1 MQGNNFFFTGGDPL
15 LGQSPGYMES
25 QFQELE
31 RMQAAIE
38 QKKKAMLQAKEQMS
52 RQEQHP
58 SQSQTPVWDEIES
71 IVSGMTDKEFEIV
84 TGNEEFVES
93 QNAIMSILQ
102 AKYMQ
107 MMRPVV
113 EGSPEG
119 KDALDKH
126 LTLVKRLRKS
136 AASEVDKEI
145 SDFQEY
151 KEKYPD
157 IPYSEYQKMKH
168 SSKGGKK

>member
-15 LGQSPGYMES
+15 LGHSTNYVEAQI
-25 QFQELE
+25 QEFD

-38 QKKKAMLQAKEQMS
+38 ERKKAMIQAKDQLNQQPMKS
-52 RQEQHP
+52 H
-58 SQSQTPVWDEIES
+58 TPVWDEIENV
-71 IVSGMTDKEFEIV
+71 ISGMTDKEFELV

-93 QNAIMSILQ
+93 QNIIMSILQ

-107 MMRPVV
+107 MMRPMV
-113 EGSPEG
+113 EGSREG

-126 LTLVKRLRKS
+126 LTLVKRLRKA

-145 SDFQEY
+145 NDFQEY
-151 KEKYPD
+151 KEKYSD
-157 IPYSEYQKMKH
+157 MPYTEYQKMKR
-168 SSKGGKK
+168 SKKGKK